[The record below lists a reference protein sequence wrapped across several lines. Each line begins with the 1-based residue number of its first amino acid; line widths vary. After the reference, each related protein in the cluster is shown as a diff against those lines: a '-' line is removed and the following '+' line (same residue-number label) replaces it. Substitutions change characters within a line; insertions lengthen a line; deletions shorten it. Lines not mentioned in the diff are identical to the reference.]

1 MVFTIRRSQHNRQS
15 VFWKFIGTATVR
27 SELNQ
32 AAYLRIFLSI
42 PLELV
47 FQSDIVGVNR
57 HNFVCFCEVDDCFH
71 FFFGHIEN
79 TPFSAKVPLFRIK
92 KLISRAMFFAYFPF
106 RTLRMNRVSF
116 RIFLWD
122 FLRFSRLLNGFTH
135 ITKCCAFCI
144 TNRGLMSA
152 VSVSLR
158 YISAFQPPRCW
169 ASEHINAVMSVVY
182 LLQVHI
188 IEPPRPWE
196 LNG

>member
-79 TPFSAKVPLFRIK
+79 TPFSAKVPVFRVK
-92 KLISRAMFFAYFPF
+92 ISFQEPCFSHIFRLENFCGIFF
-106 RTLRMNRVSF
+106 
-116 RIFLWD
+116 
-122 FLRFSRLLNGFTH
+122 RFSRLLNGFTV

-144 TNRGLMSA
+144 SNR
-152 VSVSLR
+152 R
-158 YISAFQPPRCW
+158 
-169 ASEHINAVMSVVY
+169 
-182 LLQVHI
+182 
-188 IEPPRPWE
+188 
-196 LNG
+196 